1 MSTHGETDDCFEAL
15 DAEMAG
21 EKDILGIDVVL
32 GSVVIIFSS
41 GLAIISHRL
50 SFLYFFPLFLIKEKN
65 RCLDEVIGKK
75 KDEKKTKRKKK
86 SYLISQ
92 RIISGKSLI
101 IRRTRAFAIPKHSY
115 HDNMI
120 FSKRSSSKSQSRIDP
135 SSEASG
141 YQNSSFGRSGI
152 DRLVS
157 NLDRLFGSACESEV
171 WDFESLV

>member
-1 MSTHGETDDCFEAL
+1 MLGRSDKERRRIKCFQ
-15 DAEMAG
+15 
-21 EKDILGIDVVL
+21 
-32 GSVVIIFSS
+32 
-41 GLAIISHRL
+41 
-50 SFLYFFPLFLIKEKN
+50 
-65 RCLDEVIGKK
+65 KK
-75 KDEKKTKRKKK
+75 KEKK

-101 IRRTRAFAIPKHSY
+101 IRRTGAFAIPEHSY

-120 FSKRSSSKSQSRIDP
+120 FSKCSSSKIQSRINP

>member
-1 MSTHGETDDCFEAL
+1 MKCF
-15 DAEMAG
+15 
-21 EKDILGIDVVL
+21 KK
-32 GSVVIIFSS
+32 
-41 GLAIISHRL
+41 
-50 SFLYFFPLFLIKEKN
+50 KEK
-65 RCLDEVIGKK
+65 
-75 KDEKKTKRKKK
+75 KKK

-101 IRRTRAFAIPKHSY
+101 IRRTRAFAIPEHSY

-135 SSEASG
+135 SSEASR

>member
-1 MSTHGETDDCFEAL
+1 MF
-15 DAEMAG
+15 
-21 EKDILGIDVVL
+21 K
-32 GSVVIIFSS
+32 
-41 GLAIISHRL
+41 R
-50 SFLYFFPLFLIKEKN
+50 K
-65 RCLDEVIGKK
+65 
-75 KDEKKTKRKKK
+75 KRKKK
-86 SYLISQ
+86 ESYLISQ

-120 FSKRSSSKSQSRIDP
+120 FSERSSSKSQSRIDP

>member
-1 MSTHGETDDCFEAL
+1 MLGRSDKERRRVRCF
-15 DAEMAG
+15 
-21 EKDILGIDVVL
+21 
-32 GSVVIIFSS
+32 
-41 GLAIISHRL
+41 
-50 SFLYFFPLFLIKEKN
+50 FFRKKE
-65 RCLDEVIGKK
+65 
-75 KDEKKTKRKKK
+75 KRKKK

-115 HDNMI
+115 NDDMI

-135 SSEASG
+135 SSKASG
-141 YQNSSFGRSGI
+141 YQHSSFGRSGI

>member
-1 MSTHGETDDCFEAL
+1 M
-15 DAEMAG
+15 
-21 EKDILGIDVVL
+21 
-32 GSVVIIFSS
+32 
-41 GLAIISHRL
+41 
-50 SFLYFFPLFLIKEKN
+50 FLKK
-65 RCLDEVIGKK
+65 RKK
-75 KDEKKTKRKKK
+75 KKKK

-92 RIISGKSLI
+92 RIISGESVI

-120 FSKRSSSKSQSRIDP
+120 FSERSSSKSQSRIDP
-135 SSEASG
+135 SSEASR

-152 DRLVS
+152 DRVVS